1 MADILEWEDKAVQL
15 YEKFAAIPSV
25 SKARL
30 SVEEDQL
37 KLESEW
43 SQRNLILKEKRLFLK
58 TFYFKLNVNSQVDG
72 KYLEV
77 PPTQLNNKQISCS
90 TKTGNLTAIVRKI
103 AGDAKKNDTQHI
115 EIWSRTHCIKCYTLE
130 NVLSKHGTIH
140 NNDEISC
147 LEWSPCQRYLLYI
160 ADKLSPKTESYF
172 AEKKEKSEIEDEK
185 LEKGNKFAYR
195 QNFGEQMNTIHE
207 TVLVILDTK
216 NDEVKVIEGLP
227 DNICPGPAL
236 WGRDSCS
243 VIFCGW
249 AIQPH
254 ILGVKYCRNRKTGIY
269 LLSLDDN
276 SCVVLSNEDEACSS
290 PRLSP
295 CGEKLVYL
303 SGIPY
308 GPHMCCQKMIMLEM
322 KKLEGKRILVDVVD
336 KPNNAEAFPGIY
348 NFALPKRT
356 WSEDSRYVIFHSI
369 WRSNQVIIAIDVLN
383 GMVSRITSGNGCWT
397 VLDIVN
403 GFILASF
410 STPNS
415 PQVLMLAKLPS
426 ILKDAVLSWIRV
438 GDDFGSLEDVIEWN
452 IVSFTPKDFQ
462 DYWQQ
467 YEGYLM
473 KPIVDDSRKIPL
485 IVFPHGGPHSAS
497 LTCFNLYGALFCKL
511 GFAVLFVNYRGSLG
525 FGQSALTSLPGKI
538 SIQDVE
544 DVQNAVMTVLKNH
557 HGVYDETKIFVTGG
571 SHGGFLSAH
580 LIGQNPNFYRSCAM
594 RNPVIDLTVMMGTS
608 DIPDWCYCEGGD
620 KFSFDDIPSLQL
632 RTKLLQV
639 SPIVHA
645 HKVKTPTLLLLGGSD
660 LRVPSSQGLLY
671 YKTLK
676 AHGIK
681 TRCLFYPEDNHSLD
695 KVETEAD
702 VFINMIKW
710 FASSL
715 PIDN

>member
-1 MADILEWEDKAVQL
+1 MCFNSEC
-15 YEKFAAIPSV
+15 FAG
-25 SKARL
+25 RL

-37 KLESEW
+37 KVESEW
-43 SQRNLILKEKRLFLK
+43 AQRNLTLNGKRVFLK

-160 ADKLSPKTESYF
+160 AERLPSKTESYF
-172 AEKKEKSEIEDEK
+172 ADKKEKSSTEDEK
-185 LEKGNKFAYR
+185 LEKGDKFAYK
-195 QNFGEQMNTIHE
+195 QNFGEQMNNVYD
-207 TVLVILDTK
+207 TVIAILDTK
-216 NDEVKVIEGLP
+216 NDDVKVIEGLP
-227 DNICPGPAL
+227 DNIRPGASL
-236 WGRDSCS
+236 WSQDGRSL
-243 VIFCGW
+243 IFCGHIV
-249 AIQPH
+249 APF

-276 SCVVLSNEDEACSS
+276 SCVVLSDEDEACSS

-295 CGEKLVYL
+295 CREKLVYL

-308 GPHMCCQKMIMLEM
+308 GPHMCCQKMIVVEM
-322 KKLEGKRILVDVVD
+322 KKPKERKILVDVVD
-336 KPNNAEAFPGIY
+336 KPKNAEAFPGIY

-462 DYWQQ
+462 DNWQQ

-485 IVFPHGGPHSAS
+485 IVFPHGGPHIAS
-497 LTCFNLYGALFCKL
+497 MTCFNLHGALFCKL

-525 FGQSALTSLPGKI
+525 FGQSALMSILGKS

-544 DVQNAVMTVLKNH
+544 DVQNAVMTILKNH
-557 HGVYDETKIFVTGG
+557 PGVFDEEKLFLTGG
-571 SHGGFLSAH
+571 SHGGFLTAH
-580 LIGQNPNFYRSCAM
+580 LISQYPNFYRSCAM
-594 RNPVIDLTVMMGTS
+594 RNPVIDFTVMLGTS
-608 DIPDWCYCEGGD
+608 DIYDCCYSIVNEE
-620 KFSFDDIPSLQL
+620 FSFDDIPSLQL

-639 SPIVHA
+639 SPIIHA
-645 HKVKTPTLLLLGGSD
+645 HKVKTPALLLLGGSD

-676 AHGIK
+676 AHGVK
-681 TRCLFYPEDNHSLD
+681 TRCLFYPEDNHTLD

-702 VFINMIKW
+702 VL
-710 FASSL
+710 ST
-715 PIDN
+715 